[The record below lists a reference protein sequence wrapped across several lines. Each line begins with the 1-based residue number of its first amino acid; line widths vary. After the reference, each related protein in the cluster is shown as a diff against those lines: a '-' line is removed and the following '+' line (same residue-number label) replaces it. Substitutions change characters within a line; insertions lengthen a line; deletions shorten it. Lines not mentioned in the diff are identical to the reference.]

1 MWGLT
6 MKFASLILMLLFATL
21 ARAEEYYWK

>member
-6 MKFASLILMLLFATL
+6 MKFASLILMLLFATV
-21 ARAEEYYWK
+21 ARAE

>member
-6 MKFASLILMLLFATL
+6 MKFASLILMLLFATV
-21 ARAEEYYWK
+21 ARAEDYYWK

>member
-6 MKFASLILMLLFATL
+6 MKFASLILMLLFATV
-21 ARAEEYYWK
+21 ARA

>member
-6 MKFASLILMLLFATL
+6 MKFASLILMLLFATV
-21 ARAEEYYWK
+21 A